1 MTKFRKRR
9 NTVCI
14 VSFLN
19 CRIGAKD
26 PVKAADELCGAAP
39 IISYLTENR
48 KGSAGSCK
56 EMGRN
61 AYLTDVIQ

>member
-1 MTKFRKRR
+1 M
-9 NTVCI
+9 CI
-14 VSFLN
+14 LSFLN
-19 CRIGAKD
+19 SRIGAKD
-26 PVKAADELCGAAP
+26 PVKAADELYDITS

-56 EMGRN
+56 EMGCD